1 MRLREAVE
9 KAKTAIRRK
18 PKLFEPWAPPVV
30 DLRDVAAIKAL
41 QRGDA
46 SAEQQRHALK
56 FIVEKLCATYELSF
70 CPSEDGRRATDF
82 AEGKR
87 RVGLLLVGLLAADI
101 RKFRDPDAP
110 ARERD

>member
-9 KAKTAIRRK
+9 KVKTAVRRK
-18 PKLFEPWAPPVV
+18 PKSFEPWAPPPIE
-30 DLRDVAAIKAL
+30 LRDVAAIKAL

-56 FIVEKLCATYELSF
+56 FIVEKACATYELSF
-70 CPSEDGRRATDF
+70 CPDENGRRSTDF

-110 ARERD
+110 PREKD